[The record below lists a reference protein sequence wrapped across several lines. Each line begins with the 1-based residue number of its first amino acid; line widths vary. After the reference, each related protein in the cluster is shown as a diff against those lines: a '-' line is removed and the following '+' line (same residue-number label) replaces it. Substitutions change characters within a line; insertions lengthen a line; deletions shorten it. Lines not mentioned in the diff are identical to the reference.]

1 MRRHAIEMCSKR
13 VMLVKDATAAFRCEL
28 LYAADE
34 LNRPTYARSIINA
47 RELVEA
53 LAKA

>member
-1 MRRHAIEMCSKR
+1 M
-13 VMLVKDATAAFRCEL
+13 MLVKDATAAFRYEM

-34 LNRPTYARSIINA
+34 LSRPTYARSIVNA